1 MNDCDFDKLLTGIT
15 RHKAPDLPPSFA
27 GNVLREIRIRKSHAT
42 ESHSWFAEL
51 LHAWLRPQTVALALS
66 VAVAIGAVAPLSM
79 SFADSSQAAVQGLDL
94 NVFSSMAPNAP
105 SGLLAKIR

>member
-1 MNDCDFDKLLTGIT
+1 MNDSGLDKLLTAMS
-15 RHKAPDLPPSFA
+15 RRKAPELPSSFA
-27 GNVLREIRIRKSHAT
+27 GNVLREIRLRKSHAT
-42 ESHSWFAEL
+42 ESHFWIADL

-66 VAVAIGAVAPLSM
+66 VAVTIGAVAPFSM
-79 SFADSSQAAVQGLDL
+79 SFADSSQAAIRGLDL